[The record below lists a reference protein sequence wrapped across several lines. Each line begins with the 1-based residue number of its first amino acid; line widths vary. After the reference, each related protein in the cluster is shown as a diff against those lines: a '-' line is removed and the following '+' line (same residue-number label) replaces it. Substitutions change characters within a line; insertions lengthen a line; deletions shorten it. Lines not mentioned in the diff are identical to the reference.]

1 MGAPGSDNYVMD
13 PEALNKG
20 ARSLF
25 DHREELE
32 DQFRKVF
39 QTSIGLPD
47 AGDPAEFTCLET
59 LTKVCDEWRHHR
71 IKRLKEHLEH
81 SAQFLAVH
89 AAEQIEADEFSASM
103 FSEYVSETDFPE
115 AATSSPDPT
124 SPAPGD
130 PIPMEAM

>member
-1 MGAPGSDNYVMD
+1 MGTPGSDNYVMD

-25 DHREELE
+25 DLREDLE

-39 QTSIGLPD
+39 QTSIGLPN
-47 AGDPAEFTCLET
+47 AGDTDEFPVLDS
-59 LTKVCDEWRHHR
+59 LVNVCDEWRHYR

-89 AAEQIEADEFSASM
+89 AAEQVEADEFSASM
-103 FSEYVSETDFPE
+103 FTEYVDDSDFPE
-115 AATSSPDPT
+115 AATGASE
-124 SPAPGD
+124 PALPPSGD
-130 PIPMEAM
+130 PVPLEAM

>member
-1 MGAPGSDNYVMD
+1 MGTPGSDNYVMD

-25 DHREELE
+25 DIREDLE

-39 QTSIGLPD
+39 QTSIGLPG
-47 AGDPAEFTCLET
+47 AGDTGEFPVLDA
-59 LTKVCDEWRHHR
+59 LVNVCDEWRHYR

-89 AAEQIEADEFSASM
+89 AAEQVEADEFSASM
-103 FSEYVSETDFPE
+103 FTEYVSEADFPE
-115 AATSSPDPT
+115 AAAGASDPT
-124 SPAPGD
+124 PTATGD
-130 PIPMEAM
+130 PVPLEAM

>member
-1 MGAPGSDNYVMD
+1 MGTPGSGNYVMD

-25 DHREELE
+25 DLREDLE

-39 QTSIGLPD
+39 QASIGLPD
-47 AGDPAEFTCLET
+47 AGDPNEFPL
-59 LTKVCDEWRHHR
+59 LDALVNVCDEWRHFR

-89 AAEQIEADEFSASM
+89 AAEQVEADEFSASM
-103 FSEYVSETDFPE
+103 FSEYVSASDFPE
-115 AATSSPDPT
+115 AATGASDPT
-124 SPAPGD
+124 APPTGD
-130 PIPMEAM
+130 PVPLEAM